1 MPKSSNQKLK
11 LLYLSKIFLEN
22 TDAEHPMTLK
32 ELSGELAK
40 YEISAERKSLYD
52 DIELLRVFGLDI
64 CVIRDRQV
72 RYYVGNHVFELA
84 ELKLLVDAVQS
95 SKFIT
100 EKKSNSLIRK
110 IEGLGSR
117 YEAARL
123 HRQVTVSN
131 RLKAENEEIF
141 CNVDMIHRAISA
153 GRKICFRYFE
163 WNAEKKRVLRRDGA
177 FYRISPWALIWD
189 DENYYM
195 IGYDSEAQTLKH
207 YRVDKMLELHVS
219 KDAREGEKEFSALD
233 MTQYSKQVFGMYGGE
248 LCNVRLSCDTSLA
261 GVVLDRF
268 GKEII
273 IANHGE
279 RFEFTAKVMLS
290 PNFYS
295 WVLGF
300 GNKVRVV
307 SPGFVADRVAEVARE
322 VLEMY
327 GDNKDA
333 GSK

>member
-32 ELSGELAK
+32 ELSAQLAK

-64 CVIRDRQV
+64 CVVRDRQV
-72 RYYVGNHVFELA
+72 RYYAGKHTFEVA

-100 EKKSNSLIRK
+100 EKKSNSLIK
-110 IEGLGSR
+110 KLESLCSR
-117 YEAARL
+117 YEASAL

-153 GRKICFRYFE
+153 GRRICFRYFE
-163 WNAEKKRVLRRDGA
+163 WNAEKKRVLKHDGA
-177 FYRISPWALIWD
+177 FYCISPWALTWD

-195 IGYDSEAQTLKH
+195 IGYDSEAAALKH
-207 YRVDKMLELHVS
+207 YRVDKMLELYVARE
-219 KDAREGEKEFSALD
+219 AREGENEFSALD

-248 LCNVRLSCDTSLA
+248 LCNVRLSCDPTLA

-268 GKEII
+268 GREIV
-273 IANHGE
+273 IANHGD

-300 GNKVRVV
+300 GNRVRVV
-307 SPGFVADRVAEVARE
+307 SPDFVADKISALAKEVAA
-322 VLEMY
+322 MY
-327 GDNKDA
+327 EK
-333 GSK
+333 S

>member
-11 LLYLSKIFLEN
+11 LLYLSRIFLEN
-22 TDAEHPMTLK
+22 TDSAHAMTLK
-32 ELSGELAK
+32 ELSDALAK

-52 DIELLRVFGLDI
+52 DIEMLRVFGLDI

-72 RYYVGNHVFELA
+72 RYYVGSHDFELA

-110 IEGLGSR
+110 LEGLCSK
-117 YEAARL
+117 YEAAQL

-131 RLKAENEEIF
+131 RLKAANEEIF
-141 CNVDMIHRAISA
+141 CNVDMIHRAISEN
-153 GRKICFRYFE
+153 RKICFRYFE
-163 WNAEKKRVLRRDGA
+163 WTPEKKRALRREGA
-177 FYRISPWALIWD
+177 IYRISPWALTWD

-207 YRVDKMLELHVS
+207 YRVDKMLELYMDKS
-219 KDAREGEKEFSALD
+219 AREGEKDFSNLD

-248 LCNVRLSCDTSLA
+248 LCNVRLSCDKSLA
-261 GVVLDRF
+261 GVVIDRF
-268 GKEII
+268 GTDIV

-279 RFEFTAKVMLS
+279 RFEFTVKVMIS
-290 PNFYS
+290 PTFYS

-300 GNKVRVV
+300 GNKVKVV
-307 SPGFVADRVAEVARE
+307 SPDYVRDRVTEIAHEVVAA
-322 VLEMY
+322 Y
-327 GDNKDA
+327 GADDL
-333 GSK
+333 